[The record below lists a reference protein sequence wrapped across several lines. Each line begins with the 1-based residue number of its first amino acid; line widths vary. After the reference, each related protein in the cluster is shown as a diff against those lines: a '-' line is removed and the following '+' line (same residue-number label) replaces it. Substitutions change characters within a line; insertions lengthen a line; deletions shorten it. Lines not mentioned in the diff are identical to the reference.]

1 MHNFFYAADKNYN
14 YQLYISI
21 LSLLDKVSEKINIYV
36 LHKDPDT
43 FLFLEE
49 KILKESMLNKL
60 EISKFDDSINFDDYP
75 SLENSHVSEV
85 TYYRFFM
92 DKFLT
97 EEVEFVT
104 YLDADIVCINDP
116 IKELDKITNDLKVF
130 DLPIAGRTIGLRMER
145 NKLNQSSERL
155 NKIKMLNDR
164 YFSAGVLT
172 INYKQWVNNNI
183 FNKLIDLSK
192 ELENHAEYHDQDV
205 LNSHFDSNYLELNE
219 FMNLRVGK
227 NANYFNNK
235 YIYKHAIFLH
245 YEGNWKPWTIKGI
258 LKESSYFY
266 TEYFRTLNIGSYHIT
281 HNRKWNSFKDVI
293 NGIFSK
299 RLYSLDKTFK
309 FLQEAISIFFTR
321 NN

>member
-130 DLPIAGRTIGLRMER
+130 DLPI
-145 NKLNQSSERL
+145 
-155 NKIKMLNDR
+155 
-164 YFSAGVLT
+164 
-172 INYKQWVNNNI
+172 
-183 FNKLIDLSK
+183 
-192 ELENHAEYHDQDV
+192 
-205 LNSHFDSNYLELNE
+205 HF
-219 FMNLRVGK
+219 
-227 NANYFNNK
+227 
-235 YIYKHAIFLH
+235 
-245 YEGNWKPWTIKGI
+245 
-258 LKESSYFY
+258 
-266 TEYFRTLNIGSYHIT
+266 
-281 HNRKWNSFKDVI
+281 
-293 NGIFSK
+293 
-299 RLYSLDKTFK
+299 
-309 FLQEAISIFFTR
+309 
-321 NN
+321 